1 MIQRLPKSAASI
13 TDDLVRYDTFRAIV
27 GDGQKADLID
37 GVIYMASPDSKINNT
52 LNGFLFK
59 LISGYSEA
67 KDIDGFVFFSRYA
80 CRISDIRAPEPD
92 VGYVRPENAE
102 RVHENEMD
110 GGPDI
115 AVEIV
120 SRDSVQRDYGEK
132 RDLYEAAGVEEYWIV
147 DPRQKRVEFLRLK
160 KGRYELVAL
169 DQNRIFKS
177 SVIPGF
183 WLDVN
188 WLLSRPIPKAFH
200 CLEEILAT
208 PRKPSRKQ
216 KR

>member
-1 MIQRLPKSAASI
+1 MVQRIPGFAAPFA
-13 TDDLVRYDTFRAIV
+13 DDLVRYDTFRAIV

-37 GVIYMASPDSKINNT
+37 GVIYMASPDSRINNK
-52 LNGFLFK
+52 LNGFLFN
-59 LISGYSEA
+59 LISMYIEA
-67 KDIDGFVFFSRYA
+67 RDIDGFVFFSRYA

-92 VGYVRPENAE
+92 VGYVRPENAD
-102 RVHENEMD
+102 RVHENEME

-132 RDLYEAAGVEEYWIV
+132 RELYEAGGVEEYWIV
-147 DPRQKRVEFLRLK
+147 DPRQQRVQFLRLK
-160 KGRYELVAL
+160 NGRYDLAPLEE
-169 DQNRIFKS
+169 NRVFKS

-188 WLLSRPIPKAFH
+188 WLLARPIPKAYR

-208 PRKPSRKQ
+208 PAKLPRKRK
-216 KR
+216 R